1 MTNIL
6 LQCEGIIKNYQD
18 GDNIVNVL
26 SHLNMSLNSHELLAI
41 TGRSGSGKSTLLH
54 ILGTLDTPSEGRV
67 LFQGQD
73 IHQLNSNKQAEFRN
87 TQLGFIYQFH
97 HLLAE
102 FSAIENIMMPLLI
115 AGMNKT
121 KAKSQALNMLVQV
134 GLKNRADHKPSQLS
148 GGERQRVAIARALVN
163 NPSLVLADEPT
174 GNLDNE
180 NAQAIF
186 ALLRELRD
194 QQGTSFVV
202 VTHDNQLAN
211 RLDRVVNLTSGQ
223 LKQRSEDNSG
233 A

>member
-6 LQCEGIIKNYQD
+6 LECEGIIKNYQD
-18 GDNIVNVL
+18 GDNEVNVL

-54 ILGTLDTPSEGRV
+54 ILGTLEKPSDGRV

-73 IHQLNSNKQAEFRN
+73 IHQLNANKQAQFRN
-87 TQLGFIYQFH
+87 DQLGFIYQFH

-115 AGMNKT
+115 AGINKT
-121 KAKSQALNMLVQV
+121 KAKQRALNILNQV
-134 GLKNRADHKPSQLS
+134 GLKDRAHHKPSQLS
-148 GGERQRVAIARALVN
+148 GGERQRIAIARALVN
-163 NPSLVLADEPT
+163 EPALVLADEPT
-174 GNLDNE
+174 GNLDSE

-186 ALLRELRD
+186 SLLRELRD

-211 RLDRVVNLTSGQ
+211 KLDRVVNLTSGQ
-223 LKQRSEDNSG
+223 LKQEE
-233 A
+233 AVF